1 MLELNVDVLGEITN
15 WVAPTPPLST
25 TASKLTMVQQEKESV
40 IIEPKG
46 QLVQKYHHEK
56 PTSNLGLISAES
68 IEDPDERQRFDD
80 LCQAC
85 RSGDVDQ
92 VDKLVSYGVN
102 VRNQSILLMVQGL
115 T

>member
-1 MLELNVDVLGEITN
+1 
-15 WVAPTPPLST
+15 
-25 TASKLTMVQQEKESV
+25 MVEQEKESV

-46 QLVQKYHHEK
+46 QLIQRYHHEK
-56 PTSNLGLISAES
+56 PTSNLGVMSAEA

-102 VRNQSILLMVQGL
+102 VRTQSI
-115 T
+115 